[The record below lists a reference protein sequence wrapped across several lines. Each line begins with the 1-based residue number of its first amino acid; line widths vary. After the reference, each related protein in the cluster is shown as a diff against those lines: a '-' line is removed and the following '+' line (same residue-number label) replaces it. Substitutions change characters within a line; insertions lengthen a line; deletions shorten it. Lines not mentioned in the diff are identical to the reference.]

1 MAKKFISLENLS
13 KFYEKLL
20 EKLSTKEE
28 VTQGLAGKLDKSATA
43 ASATK
48 LETIRQINLT
58 GDATGSANFDGTANA
73 DITVTIPQISADKIK
88 GGKLSID
95 VIPDAAIERLVV
107 VENETAMLLLTKEKV
122 QKGDVVKLTDT
133 GLMYYVKSEDAL
145 SVDGEAPA
153 TKDDAFEEF
162 KVGTAASIE
171 WSGIKNV
178 PGYVKDYSTELQNK
192 ADKTQF
198 EALKTKV
205 ESSENGLDTKASKT
219 ELSGLEGRI
228 GTVETGLAGKAEK
241 SHTHTHDQI
250 TDWNDSVVA
259 VDLTNNTQLK
269 AVRDKLNEH
278 IASVEAG
285 TSVKVDDVT
294 IEYIEGDDAEH
305 KKLAVK
311 AVPQEKVTGLTDAL
325 AGKADGSALTSL
337 TKKVTTNETNITN
350 ITNGTIK
357 VPKATNADTATTANA
372 VAQSLTIT
380 IDTES
385 TVFNGSETKT
395 ITIGVA
401 TNEEIEAIFTKK

>member
-1 MAKKFISLENLS
+1 MAKKFISLENLTT
-13 KFYEKLL
+13 FYGKIKELFA
-20 EKLSTKEE
+20 TK
-28 VTQGLAGKLDKSATA
+28 QDLAGKLDKGATA
-43 ASATK
+43 AAATK

-58 GDATGSANFDGTANA
+58 GDATGSANFDGTSNA
-73 DITVTIPQISADKIK
+73 DIAVTIPQISADKIK

-107 VENETAMLLLTKEKV
+107 VENEDAMLLLTKEQV

-133 GLMYYVKSEDAL
+133 GLMYYVKSEESL
-145 SVDGEAPA
+145 SDGEAPA

-178 PGYVKDYSTELQNK
+178 PDYVKDYSTDLGNK

-198 EALKTKV
+198 EALQTKV
-205 ESSENGLDTKASKT
+205 ESPESGLDTKASKT
-219 ELSGLEGRI
+219 ELSTLEGRVE
-228 GTVETGLAGKAEK
+228 TVETGLTGKAEK

-269 AVRDKLNEH
+269 AVSDKLNEH

-311 AVPQEKVTGLTDAL
+311 AVPQDKVTGLTEAL
-325 AGKADGSALTSL
+325 AGKADSGSLTSL
-337 TKKVTTNETNITN
+337 TEKVTANETNITN
-350 ITNGTIK
+350 ITNGTTK
-357 VPKATNADTATTANA
+357 VPKAVNADTATTANA
-372 VAQSLTIT
+372 TSQSLTIT
-380 IDTES
+380 IDKEPA
-385 TVFNGSETKT
+385 VIFNGAEAKS
-395 ITIGVA
+395 ITIEFA
-401 TNEEIEAIFTKK
+401 TQEEVEAIFA